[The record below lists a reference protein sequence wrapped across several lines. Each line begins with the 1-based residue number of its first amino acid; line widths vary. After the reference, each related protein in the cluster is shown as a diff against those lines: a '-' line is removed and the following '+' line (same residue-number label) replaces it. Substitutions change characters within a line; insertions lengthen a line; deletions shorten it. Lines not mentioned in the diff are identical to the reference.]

1 MTFKELA
8 EQYLKDNPDGIWV
21 EVHFND
27 GGISSEIY
35 LDEYYMTEFAYF
47 LNSEVRDYYVDD
59 CDYEIL
65 EVFLK

>member
-21 EVHFND
+21 HFNN
-27 GGISSEIY
+27 GYHSELY

-47 LNSEVRDYYVDD
+47 LNSEVKDYYIDD
-59 CDYEIL
+59 CDYDIL